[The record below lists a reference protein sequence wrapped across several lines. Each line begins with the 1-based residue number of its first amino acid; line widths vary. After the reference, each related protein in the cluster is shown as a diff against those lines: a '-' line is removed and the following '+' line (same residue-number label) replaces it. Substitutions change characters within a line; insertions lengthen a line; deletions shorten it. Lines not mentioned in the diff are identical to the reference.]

1 MTPELAWIA
10 VLIIQTLVISYLA
23 FDVWRT
29 LRP

>member
-1 MTPELAWIA
+1 MILELVWIA
-10 VLIIQTLVISYLA
+10 VLIIQLLVIGCLA